1 MMGRFI
7 NFLVVLG
14 LACASAQAQDKSVP
28 DWPDFGRYE
37 ESNAS
42 VGTGVRVVLMGDS
55 ITDNW
60 AKEDPAYFEKNGFVC
75 RGISGQTASQMLCRF
90 SQDVLALEPEAMVIM
105 AGTNDLCQQMAG
117 MAYYPERNVFGNI
130 KAMCELA
137 LSENIDVLLCS
148 VTPVAHYMPIPELDA
163 ASEIRKLNE
172 SLKAYAET
180 RENVTWVDYHTP
192 LAADDGGLSPAESYD
207 GVHPKINA
215 YSRMER
221 ILNEALSEVLGED
234 GFYSIPQDE
243 ADRMAAEQDAE
254 RRAKGLFMNFDEA
267 VAMMDRPRSFT
278 VPLYDGDAPGS
289 EGWTQP
295 EVTVEYMSPFW
306 NEMNTCVYNVSRPS
320 MEVWLPFPG
329 TATGAAVVVCPG
341 GGFQALSYS
350 NEGPAVA
357 EWLSRHGI
365 AAFVLKYRTPYT
377 GDNVEDV
384 RRIALSNYGG
394 EPRTDE
400 IKALAAEAAK
410 VAESQGYSA
419 DMAVADGRRAMEI
432 IRGRASE
439 WGVDPDKVGMVG
451 FSAGGALVSRIAL
464 DHTDADRPDFI
475 GLVYGA
481 MYGDVAVPEDAMP
494 LFMAATQYEI
504 PGPNISLYTEWCKAR
519 KIAEIHSFPNARH
532 GFGYRGN
539 GSPEDEWIELF
550 RNFLKN
556 TGIIGN

>member
-1 MMGRFI
+1 M
-7 NFLVVLG
+7 
-14 LACASAQAQDKSVP
+14 AQDGAVP
-28 DWPDFGRYE
+28 DWPGFGRYE
-37 ESNAS
+37 KDNAS
-42 VGTGVRVVLMGDS
+42 VSGSGGVVLMGDS

-60 AKEDPAYFEKNGFVC
+60 YKEDPAYFENNGFIG

-90 SQDVLALEPEAMVIM
+90 SQDVLALDPSVVVIM
-105 AGTNDLCQQMAG
+105 AGTNDICQQMAG
-117 MAYYPERNVFGNI
+117 MAYYPEPSIFGNI

-137 LSENIDVLLCS
+137 LADGIEVLLCS
-148 VTPVAHYMPIPELDA
+148 VTPCAHYMPIPDMDA
-163 ASEIRKLNE
+163 AAAIRKLNAGLE
-172 SLKAYAET
+172 AYAES
-180 RENVTWVDYHTP
+180 REHVTYVDYFTP
-192 LAADDGGLSPAESYD
+192 LATAEGGMDPAESYD
-207 GVHPKINA
+207 GIHPKINA

-221 ILNEALSEVLGED
+221 ILNGAISELTGRRD
-234 GFYSIPQDE
+234 LYSIPQEE
-243 ADRMAAEQDAE
+243 ADRLAAEQDAE

-267 VAMMDRPRSFT
+267 VAMMGRPRSFS

-320 MEVWLPFPG
+320 MEVWLPSPA

-357 EWLSRHGI
+357 EWLARHGI
-365 AAFVLKYRTPYT
+365 AAFVLKYRTPYA

-394 EPRTDE
+394 EPRTEE
-400 IKALAAEAAK
+400 IKALVSEAAK

-419 DMAVADGRRAMEI
+419 DMAVADGRRAMEV
-432 IRGRASE
+432 IRERASE

-451 FSAGGALVSRIAL
+451 FSAGGALVSRIAF

-475 GLVYGA
+475 GLIYGA
-481 MYGDVAVPEDAMP
+481 MYGDVSVPEDAMP

-504 PGPNISLYTEWCKAR
+504 SGPNIDIYTEWCKAR
-519 KIAEIHSFPNARH
+519 KTAEIHSFPNARH
-532 GFGYRGN
+532 GFGYRGD

-556 TGIIGN
+556 IGVIAN